1 MKPNTWDT
9 IFLRHLRRGEDH
21 GSAAYAADQW
31 EKRQHVRRG
40 DWPSPHLQGTDR
52 MSETEKLRALLR
64 EAESAWCEAAILV
77 AHADP
82 ERQRLAKARLFAWRD
97 KVAEALS

>member
-31 EKRQHVRRG
+31 EKRQHQDRWKHCHSSHCANDRCR
-40 DWPSPHLQGTDR
+40 SPHDCSANLR
-52 MSETEKLRALLR
+52 KLRGQA
-64 EAESAWCEAAILV
+64 
-77 AHADP
+77 
-82 ERQRLAKARLFAWRD
+82 
-97 KVAEALS
+97 